1 LSLEPAETEKARRP
15 DVAALLLGLALLA
28 LAALVAW
35 DASRLGGGATYAQV
49 GPKSFPYVIAGGL
62 TLLSAWTMVAA
73 WLGDVPARE
82 PDEVAPI
89 LWIVGGLVAQ
99 MLLLGVA
106 GFSIATGVAD
116 HPGRHPCFAG
126 PVLRLQPGAAAD
138 AAWRPARTAVLRLRC
153 RASPISAR
161 DFWSPSSRPS
171 SCSASSA

>member
-106 GFSIATGVAD
+106 GFSIATGVMFGLVARGFGERRLWLTIPAGILVSLVLFFVFNRGLQLTL
-116 HPGRHPCFAG
+116 PGG
-126 PVLRLQPGAAAD
+126 PLERL
-138 AAWRPARTAVLRLRC
+138 
-153 RASPISAR
+153 
-161 DFWSPSSRPS
+161 F
-171 SCSASSA
+171 

>member
-62 TLLSAWTMVAA
+62 TLLSVWTMVAA

-106 GFSIATGVAD
+106 GFSIATGVMFGLVARGFGERRLWLTIPAGILVSLVLFFVFNRGLQLTL
-116 HPGRHPCFAG
+116 PGG
-126 PVLRLQPGAAAD
+126 PLERL
-138 AAWRPARTAVLRLRC
+138 
-153 RASPISAR
+153 
-161 DFWSPSSRPS
+161 F
-171 SCSASSA
+171 

>member
-35 DASRLGGGATYAQV
+35 DASRIGGGATYAQV

-62 TLLSAWTMVAA
+62 TLLSVWTMVAA

-106 GFSIATGVAD
+106 GFSIATGVMFGLVARGFGERRLWLTIPAGILVSLVLFFVFNRGLQLTL
-116 HPGRHPCFAG
+116 PGG
-126 PVLRLQPGAAAD
+126 PLERL
-138 AAWRPARTAVLRLRC
+138 
-153 RASPISAR
+153 
-161 DFWSPSSRPS
+161 F
-171 SCSASSA
+171 

>member
-62 TLLSAWTMVAA
+62 TLLSVWTMVAA

-89 LWIVGGLVAQ
+89 LWIVGGLLAQ

-106 GFSIATGVAD
+106 GFSIATGVMLGLVARGFGERRLWLTIPAGILVSLVLFFVFNRGLQLTL
-116 HPGRHPCFAG
+116 PGG
-126 PVLRLQPGAAAD
+126 PLERL
-138 AAWRPARTAVLRLRC
+138 
-153 RASPISAR
+153 
-161 DFWSPSSRPS
+161 F
-171 SCSASSA
+171 

>member
-62 TLLSAWTMVAA
+62 TLLSVWTMVAA

-89 LWIVGGLVAQ
+89 LWIVGGLLAQ

-106 GFSIATGVAD
+106 GFSIATGVMFGLVARGFGERRLWLTIPAGILVSLVLFFVFNRGLQLTL
-116 HPGRHPCFAG
+116 PGG
-126 PVLRLQPGAAAD
+126 PLERL
-138 AAWRPARTAVLRLRC
+138 
-153 RASPISAR
+153 
-161 DFWSPSSRPS
+161 F
-171 SCSASSA
+171 